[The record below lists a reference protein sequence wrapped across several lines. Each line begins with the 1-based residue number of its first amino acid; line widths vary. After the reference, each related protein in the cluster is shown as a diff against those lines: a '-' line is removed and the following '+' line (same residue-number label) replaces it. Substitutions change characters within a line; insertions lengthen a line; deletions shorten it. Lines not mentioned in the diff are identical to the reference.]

1 MRFLFFIL
9 LQVLSFIFLLVVR
22 KVKDD
27 MLLFESILFTT
38 FLQTL
43 ILITLAG
50 TKKIGS
56 MFRKLYRSPIIIFL
70 LSGLVSFNLL
80 FFSLMMIDRSKSLY
94 VIQWVGEQK
103 NATREEIFN
112 AKGVQVNS
120 LDFDYINL
128 RIEEQIKRKI
138 IVNNQDQLSLSNYGK
153 IIYSIA
159 NVIAKIFALKNWNSQ
174 KFKTQ

>member
-1 MRFLFFIL
+1 
-9 LQVLSFIFLLVVR
+9 
-22 KVKDD
+22 
-27 MLLFESILFTT
+27 
-38 FLQTL
+38 
-43 ILITLAG
+43 
-50 TKKIGS
+50 
-56 MFRKLYRSPIIIFL
+56 
-70 LSGLVSFNLL
+70 
-80 FFSLMMIDRSKSLY
+80 MMIDRSKSLY